1 MRTWQQRLAM
11 KQDNIRRKLI
21 DLQIEHEGSPTDCIR
36 IRLTKNDE
44 GDPKNANIQM
54 ADVIP
59 VVFPPMEDIPYRR
72 IGGNIESGY
81 TVNSL
86 VNAAAEENKENY
98 QIIVPHNVYL
108 VPDDLIIRIMLDPQ
122 DTPEH
127 PCILCLQ
134 VTEALGTFGGAMI
147 IKSKYNTTL
156 YNHDL
161 SPNTLA
167 VISKMAERRLH
178 LGY

>member
-21 DLQIEHEGSPTDCIR
+21 DLQIEHMGAPTDA
-36 IRLTKNDE
+36 IRLRLTRNDE
-44 GDPKNANIQM
+44 GDVKTTVIAL

-59 VVFPPMEDIPYRR
+59 VVFPPLEDIPYRR
-72 IGGNIESGY
+72 IGGNIENGF
-81 TVNSL
+81 TINSL

-98 QIIVPHNVYL
+98 QIYVPHGVYL
-108 VPDDLIIRIMLDPQ
+108 VPDDLIIRVMLDPI
-122 DTPEH
+122 DTPNH
-127 PCILCLQ
+127 PSIFCLQ

-147 IKSKYNTTL
+147 IRSKYNTTL
-156 YNHDL
+156 YNQDL
-161 SPNTLA
+161 SSDTLA
-167 VISKMAERRLH
+167 IIAKMAERRLK